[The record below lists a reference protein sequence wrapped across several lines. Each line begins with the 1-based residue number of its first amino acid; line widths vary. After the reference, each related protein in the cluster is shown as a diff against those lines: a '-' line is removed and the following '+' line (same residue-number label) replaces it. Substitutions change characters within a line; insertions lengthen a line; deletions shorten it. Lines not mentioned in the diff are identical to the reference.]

1 MVIYPL
7 SDHSIASSSRF
18 QPVRDFGQ
26 LFEYHLSDHH
36 NPSSSSVF
44 RKYVKF
50 TCLNSPIWSSYR
62 ILSIRLQPVRELGQ
76 LFEHH
81 SSDHPIPSS
90 SSVFRKFVKFT
101 CLNTAFLIILSHPLH
116 SSSACSWTWSI
127 IWIPFLWSS
136 FSSSVFRK
144 YVNLVNCLNTSH
156 IIMLSHPLQPVVVR
170 ELGNFFEALLSD
182 HPILFFPGGT
192 WIWSIIWRR
201 LILTSLPIL
210 VICL

>member
-62 ILSIRLQPVRELGQ
+62 ILSIRLQPVRKLGQ
-76 LFEHH
+76 LFEYH
-81 SSDHPIPSS
+81 SSDHPTASS
-90 SSVFRKFVKFT
+90 SSVFRKYVKFT
-101 CLNTAFLIILSHPLH
+101 WLFTPYLIILSHPLH
-116 SSSACSWTWSI
+116 VFSLFVISVNYLNITYLI
-127 IWIPFLWSS
+127 I
-136 FSSSVFRK
+136 
-144 YVNLVNCLNTSH
+144 
-156 IIMLSHPLQPVVVR
+156 IIHPL
-170 ELGNFFEALLSD
+170 
-182 HPILFFPGGT
+182 HPSSEST
-192 WIWSIIWRR
+192 
-201 LILTSLPIL
+201 
-210 VICL
+210 